1 LALTGTS
8 PKEHATGFRL
18 RLFARRA
25 GSRFGVS
32 INIVLTGSGDVSN
45 LHKMKSGQDTIVK
58 DLVLVGGGH
67 SHVIVLKKFAM
78 KPLPGVRLTVIAR
91 DVHTPYSGML
101 PGYVAGHYT
110 FDEVHIDLR
119 PLCQLAGARL
129 YHDEAK
135 RFDLET
141 RQVICQGRPAV
152 PYDVVSVNIGSTP
165 SFNGVS
171 GAEEFTTPVKPINN
185 FVARWQRLVERVLN
199 SQGPHR
205 IGVVGAGAGGTELLL
220 AMQYRL
226 GNLLAAQGQGADNLE
241 FHIITESETILPS
254 FATGLRRRFERLMRA
269 RGIHVHSGSGAEK
282 VVPGLVTIDSGKTIE
297 LDEILWVTA
306 AGAPCW
312 LRESGLDVDEDGFI
326 QVRDTLQSTSHAD
339 VFAAGDIAAV
349 VNHPRP
355 KAGVFAV
362 RQGPPLNENLRRR
375 LVGWP
380 TRAFAPQ
387 RAFLALIS
395 AGDKYAVASKWGL
408 SAEGRWVWDW
418 KDWIDRHFMRRFNEL
433 PEMKTGEK
441 SQLSSGLADQA
452 TLNDISAIAMR
463 CGGCGAKVGA
473 GVLTRAL
480 AELEPIANEDVLVGL
495 DAADDAAVVQIP
507 EGKVMVH
514 TVDYFRAFVDD
525 AYVFGQVAANHALN
539 DIFAMGAE
547 AQTALAI
554 ATVPYGL
561 ETKVADCIRE
571 MMTGAVK
578 VLNEAG
584 ATRVGGHTSEGLE
597 LALGFSVNGLVDR
610 DTILRN
616 SGMAAGEILILTKP
630 LGTGTLFA
638 ADMQHKAKGR
648 WIEAALTSMLQ
659 SNRQAASCFRDH
671 GATACTDI
679 TGFGLLGHTVEMI
692 RASNVNVEI
701 DLDPLPILDGARD
714 TVRLGILS
722 SLQPA
727 NMRLEQTVGNRND
740 ARHHEHYPLIFD
752 PQTSGGLLASLP
764 PERAQSCLEALHA
777 LGYEQ
782 ATIIGRVTAKSDQR
796 EPVTLIP

>member
-1 LALTGTS
+1 
-8 PKEHATGFRL
+8 
-18 RLFARRA
+18 
-25 GSRFGVS
+25 
-32 INIVLTGSGDVSN
+32 
-45 LHKMKSGQDTIVK
+45 MKSSQDTIVK

-78 KPLPGVRLTVIAR
+78 KPMPGVRLTVIAR

-101 PGYVAGHYT
+101 PGYVAGHYG

-129 YHDEAK
+129 YHDEATQ
-135 RFDLET
+135 FDLEAK
-141 RQVICQGRPAV
+141 QVICKGRPAV

-165 SFNGVS
+165 SFSGVP
-171 GAEEFTTPVKPINN
+171 GAEKFTTPVKPINN
-185 FVARWQRLVERVLN
+185 FVDRWQRLVERVLN
-199 SQGPHR
+199 SPGPHR

-226 GNLLAAQGQGADNLE
+226 GNLLAAQGQGTDNLE
-241 FHIITESETILPS
+241 FHLITKSATILPS
-254 FATGLRRRFERLMRA
+254 FVTGLRRRFERLMTARA
-269 RGIHVHSGSGAEK
+269 IHVHTGSAAEK
-282 VVPGLVTIDSGKTIE
+282 IVSGQITIVGGQTIE

-306 AGAPCW
+306 AGAPSW

-326 QVRDTLQSTSHAD
+326 QVRDTLQTTSHAD
-339 VFAAGDIAAV
+339 VFAAGDIAAM

-375 LVGWP
+375 LASWP
-380 TRAFAPQ
+380 TRAFTPQ
-387 RAFLALIS
+387 RGFLALIS
-395 AGDKYAVASKWGL
+395 TGDKYAVASKWGL
-408 SAEGRWVWDW
+408 SVEGRWVWDW

-433 PEMKTGEK
+433 PEMKTDETP
-441 SQLSSGLADQA
+441 QLSSGLADQA
-452 TLNDISAIAMR
+452 TLNELSGIAMR

-473 GVLTRAL
+473 NVLTRAL
-480 AELEPIANEDVLVGL
+480 ADLQPANNKDVLVGL
-495 DAADDAAVVQIP
+495 RAADDAAVVQIP
-507 EGKVMVH
+507 EGKVVVQ
-514 TVDYFRAFVDD
+514 TVDYFRAFIDD
-525 AYVFGQVAANHALN
+525 AYVFGQIAANHALN

-547 AQTALAI
+547 AQTALAV

-584 ATRVGGHTSEGLE
+584 ATLVGGHTSEGLE
-597 LALGFSVNGLVDR
+597 LALGFSVNGLIDR
-610 DTILRN
+610 DSILRN

-648 WIEAALTSMLQ
+648 WIEAALASMLV
-659 SNRQAASCFRDH
+659 SNRQAAACFRDH

-692 RASNVNVEI
+692 RASNVNAEI
-701 DLDPLPILDGARD
+701 DLDPLPILDGAAD

-727 NMRLEQTVGNRND
+727 NVRLEQAVSNGND

-777 LGYEQ
+777 LGYEH
-782 ATIIGRVTAKSDQR
+782 AAIVGRVTAKSDRQAR
-796 EPVTLIP
+796 VTLIG

>member
-1 LALTGTS
+1 
-8 PKEHATGFRL
+8 
-18 RLFARRA
+18 
-25 GSRFGVS
+25 
-32 INIVLTGSGDVSN
+32 
-45 LHKMKSGQDTIVK
+45 MKSSQDTIVK

-101 PGYVAGHYT
+101 PGYVAGHYA

-135 RFDLET
+135 RLDLDA

-152 PYDVVSVNIGSTP
+152 AYDVVSVNIGSTP
-165 SFNGVS
+165 SFNGVL
-171 GAEEFTTPVKPINN
+171 GAEKFTTPVKPINN
-185 FVARWQRLVERVLN
+185 FVVRWQRLVERVLN
-199 SQGPHR
+199 SPGPHR
-205 IGVVGAGAGGTELLL
+205 IGVVGAGAGGAELLL

-226 GNLLAAQGQGADNLE
+226 GNLLAAQGQGTDNLE
-241 FHIITESETILPS
+241 FHLITKSETILPS
-254 FATGLRRRFERLMRA
+254 FSTGLRRRFERLMTA
-269 RGIHVHSGSGAEK
+269 RGIHVHTGSAAEK
-282 VVPGLVTIDSGKTIE
+282 VMPGSITIDGGKTIE

-306 AGAPCW
+306 AGAPSW
-312 LRESGLDVDEDGFI
+312 LRESGLDVDKDGFI

-380 TRAFAPQ
+380 TRAFTPQ

-395 AGDKYAVASKWGL
+395 TGDKYAVASKWGV
-408 SAEGRWVWDW
+408 STEGRWVWKW
-418 KDWIDRHFMRRFNEL
+418 KDWIDQRFMRRFNEL
-433 PEMKTGEK
+433 PEMKIVET
-441 SQLSSGLADQA
+441 SSLNPGLADQA

-463 CGGCGAKVGA
+463 CGGCGAKVA
-473 GVLTRAL
+473 ANVLTRAL
-480 AELEPIANEDVLVGL
+480 SDLEPIASEDVLVGL
-495 DAADDAAVVQIP
+495 HAPDDAAVVQIP
-507 EGKVMVH
+507 AGKVMVH
-514 TVDYFRAFVDD
+514 TVDYFRAFIDD
-525 AYVFGQVAANHALN
+525 AYVFGQVAANHALS

-561 ETKVADCIRE
+561 EAKVEASIRE
-571 MMTGAVK
+571 MMMGAVK

-584 ATRVGGHTSEGLE
+584 AALVGGHTSEGPE
-597 LALGFSVNGLVDR
+597 LALGFSVNGLADR
-610 DTILRN
+610 DTILRK
-616 SGMAAGEILILTKP
+616 SGMAAGEVLILSKP

-638 ADMQHKAKGR
+638 ADMRQKAKGR
-648 WIEAALTSMLQ
+648 WIEAALISMIQ
-659 SNRQAASCFRDH
+659 SNRQAAMCLFKH
-671 GATACTDI
+671 GASACTDI
-679 TGFGLLGHTVEMI
+679 TGFGLLGHTVEMT
-692 RASNVNVEI
+692 RASGVDVEI
-701 DLDPLPILDGARD
+701 DLDSLPILDGAQE
-714 TVRLGILS
+714 TVQLGILS

-727 NMRLEQTVGNRND
+727 NVRLRRAIRNQNE
-740 ARHHEHYPLIFD
+740 ARHHQRYPLIFD
-752 PQTSGGLLASLP
+752 PQTSGGLLASVR

-782 ATIIGRVTAKSDQR
+782 AAIIGRVIAESDHPA
-796 EPVTLIP
+796 PVTLIA